1 MNRFLFSILL
11 TMAIAD
17 AQSMRERIQPYL
29 SRSLTAGN
37 AFVVVSAA
45 SGTPSVAP
53 DSLASLFGQS
63 LAPRIESGS
72 APFPTSLGGV
82 GVQIVDAAGK
92 SVAVELL
99 YASPEQINFVVPPGI
114 TPGTATIN
122 IVNGTGSVPS
132 GTVQVEAVAPALL
145 TANGNGSG
153 VVAATAYATA
163 IPTTMTFPVQV
174 FQCGTAPGSCVSIP
188 IDPGIDRPVT
198 ITLYATGLR
207 GRSSDSSV
215 TLTIGTMNVPIR
227 SITHG
232 DDSGPLAGIDQVTF
246 GLPLNLRSLGEADIF
261 LTVDGVDSNHGR
273 INIQ

>member
-1 MNRFLFSILL
+1 
-11 TMAIAD
+11 MAIAD